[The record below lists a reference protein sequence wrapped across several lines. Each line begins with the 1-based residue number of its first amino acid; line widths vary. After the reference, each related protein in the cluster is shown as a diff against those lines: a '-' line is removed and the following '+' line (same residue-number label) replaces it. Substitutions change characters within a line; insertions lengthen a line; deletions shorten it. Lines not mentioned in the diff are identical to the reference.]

1 MLSPPTIIIADDHV
15 TYRNGLSDTLT
26 TAGMQVVAVAGNGL
40 QLIELAKQYGPDVV
54 FIDLRMP
61 GMDGVAACAALQEL
75 FPQMGKIAITYYDP
89 CHPDVQKIL
98 LAGARGFLWKTADVD
113 EIIRCTHAV
122 LHGDT
127 HYDGSCRPVLN
138 ALFSGQVKPH
148 HLDDKQED
156 LLRLIG
162 DELTSEQIARIVNK
176 SPHTIEAWRHNLS
189 EKCGV
194 KTLVGLVKFGVK
206 HGIIKL

>member
-15 TYRNGLSDTLT
+15 IYRNGLRDTLA
-26 TAGMQVVAVAGNGL
+26 TAGMPVVAVADNGL
-40 QLIELAKQYGPDVV
+40 QLIELAKQYGPDIV

-61 GMDGVAACAALQEL
+61 GMDGVAACAELQQL
-75 FPQMGKIAITYYDP
+75 FPHMGKIAITCYDP

-113 EIIRCTHAV
+113 EIIRCTQAV
-122 LHGDT
+122 HQGHT

-138 ALFSGQVKPH
+138 AIFSGQVKPH
-148 HLDDKQED
+148 NLDDKLED

-162 DELTSEQIARIVNK
+162 DELTLEQIARMVHK
-176 SPHTIEAWRHNLS
+176 SPHTIEAWRHELS

-194 KTLVGLVKFGVK
+194 KTLVGLVKFGIK
-206 HGIIKL
+206 HGIIKV